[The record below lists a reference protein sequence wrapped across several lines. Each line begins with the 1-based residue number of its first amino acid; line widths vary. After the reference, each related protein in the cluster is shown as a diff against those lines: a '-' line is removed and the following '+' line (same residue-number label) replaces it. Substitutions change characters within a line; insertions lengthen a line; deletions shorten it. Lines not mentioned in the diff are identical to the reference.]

1 MHIGTDG
8 YLWSKSAGEYSSSPG
23 WSSAL
28 HLGFG
33 GAKINPSSGPNYRR
47 NGFPS
52 AVWYTSSAIRE
63 FCASW
68 SMPRNRRDKNLRP
81 GSYGAGGITN

>member
-47 NGFPS
+47 NGFP
-52 AVWYTSSAIRE
+52 VRCLVY
-63 FCASW
+63 
-68 SMPRNRRDKNLRP
+68 
-81 GSYGAGGITN
+81 